1 MKRVSF
7 IHAADLHLDSP
18 MSGLK
23 HLPPS
28 IFKKLQESTFE
39 AFTQI
44 VDMAIFHAVE
54 FVILAGDLFDGEDR
68 SIRAQTRFRKEM
80 ERLTECG
87 IAVFAVHGNHDH
99 MDGRWAH
106 LPMPDN
112 VHIFSH
118 EVEVVKHIAQNGT
131 SVHLYGFS
139 YPKRH
144 VVERMID
151 QYNRG
156 NGADLHIGILHG
168 SFEGSNDHVQYAP
181 FRINDLLEKDFD
193 YWALGHIHKREIINT
208 QPPVIYPGNIQ
219 GRNRKETGPKGCYLV
234 ELDSSGAK
242 TEFLEAAPVIWENEE
257 IDASKLKSYQDIYE
271 VCLSLIEVKRQ
282 NRKGTILNLTLND
295 VGLPDHEL
303 RSITNG
309 ELLEFLQEAEADEES
324 FVWISSFTVNEKR
337 MWNKEKLA
345 YESDFFC
352 ELFKTADHFAEARE
366 SALPLYAHP
375 LARRFLGELNN
386 DEKRRIAEE
395 AEALLVDLLYNSEG
409 H

>member
-1 MKRVSF
+1 MKRVTF

-39 AFTQI
+39 AFTKI
-44 VDMAIFHAVE
+44 VDSAIFHNVD
-54 FVILAGDLFDGEDR
+54 FIILAGDLFDGEDR

-80 ERLTECG
+80 ERLAECG
-87 IAVFAVHGNHDH
+87 IAVYAVHGNHDH

-106 LPMPDN
+106 LPLPEN

-118 EVEVVKHIAQNGT
+118 EVEVAKHIAENGT

-144 VVERMID
+144 VAERMID
-151 QYNRG
+151 QYSRE

-168 SFEGSNDHVQYAP
+168 SFEGSSDHAQYAP

-193 YWALGHIHKREIINT
+193 YWALGHIHKREILIT

-242 TEFLEAAPVIWENEE
+242 TEFLEAAPVIWENAE
-257 IDASKLKSYQDIYE
+257 IDASKSESYQEIYE
-271 VCLSLIEVKRQ
+271 LCISLIEEKRQ
-282 NRKGTILNLTLND
+282 NRKGTIINLTLNE
-295 VGLPDHEL
+295 VGLSDHEL

-309 ELLEFLQEAEADEES
+309 ELLESLQEEEAEEES
-324 FVWISSFTVNEKR
+324 FVWISGLAVNEKR

-345 YESDFFC
+345 HESDFFS
-352 ELFKTADHFAEARE
+352 ELFKTAGHYAEGSE
-366 SALPLYAHP
+366 SALILYAHP
-375 LARRFLGELNN
+375 LARRFLGELTK
-386 DEKRRIAEE
+386 DDKQRIAEE
-395 AEALLVDLLYNSEG
+395 AEALLVDLL
-409 H
+409 HKA

>member
-1 MKRVSF
+1 MKRVTF

-39 AFTQI
+39 AFTKI
-44 VDMAIFHAVE
+44 VDSAIFHNVD
-54 FVILAGDLFDGEDR
+54 FIILAGDLFDGEDR

-80 ERLTECG
+80 ERLAECG
-87 IAVFAVHGNHDH
+87 IAVYAVHGNHDH

-106 LPMPDN
+106 LPLPEN

-118 EVEVVKHIAQNGT
+118 EVEVAKHIAENGT

-144 VVERMID
+144 VAERMID
-151 QYNRG
+151 QYSRE

-168 SFEGSNDHVQYAP
+168 SFEGSSDHAQYAP

-193 YWALGHIHKREIINT
+193 YWALGHIHKREILIS

-242 TEFLEAAPVIWENEE
+242 TEFLEAAPVIWENAE
-257 IDASKLKSYQDIYE
+257 IDASKSESYQEIYE
-271 VCLSLIEVKRQ
+271 LCLSLIEEKRQ
-282 NRKGTILNLTLND
+282 NRKGTIINLTLND
-295 VGLPDHEL
+295 VGLSDHEL

-309 ELLEFLQEAEADEES
+309 ELLESLQEEEAEEES
-324 FVWISSFTVNEKR
+324 FVWISGLAVNEKR

-345 YESDFFC
+345 HESDFFS
-352 ELFKTADHFAEARE
+352 ELFKTAGHFAEGSE
-366 SALPLYAHP
+366 SALILYAHP
-375 LARRFLGELNN
+375 LARRFLGELTK
-386 DEKRRIAEE
+386 DDKQRIAEE
-395 AEALLVDLLYNSEG
+395 AEALLVDLL
-409 H
+409 HKA

>member
-1 MKRVSF
+1 MKRVTF

-39 AFTQI
+39 AFTKI
-44 VDMAIFHAVE
+44 VDSAIFHNVD
-54 FVILAGDLFDGEDR
+54 FIILAGDLFDGEDR

-80 ERLTECG
+80 ERLAECG
-87 IAVFAVHGNHDH
+87 IAVYAVHGNHDH

-106 LPMPDN
+106 LPLPEN

-118 EVEVVKHIAQNGT
+118 EVEVAKHIAENGT

-144 VVERMID
+144 VAERMID
-151 QYNRG
+151 QYSRE

-168 SFEGSNDHVQYAP
+168 SFEGSSDHAQYAP

-193 YWALGHIHKREIINT
+193 YWALGHIHKREILIS

-242 TEFLEAAPVIWENEE
+242 TEFLEAAPVIWENAE
-257 IDASKLKSYQDIYE
+257 IDASKSESYQEIYE
-271 VCLSLIEVKRQ
+271 LCLSLIEEKRQ
-282 NRKGTILNLTLND
+282 NRKGTIINLTLND
-295 VGLPDHEL
+295 VGLSDHEL

-309 ELLEFLQEAEADEES
+309 ELLESLQEEEAEEES
-324 FVWISSFTVNEKR
+324 FVWISGLAVNEKR

-345 YESDFFC
+345 HESDFFS
-352 ELFKTADHFAEARE
+352 ELFKTAGHFAEGSE
-366 SALPLYAHP
+366 SALFLYAHP
-375 LARRFLGELNN
+375 LARRFLGELTK
-386 DEKRRIAEE
+386 DDKQRIAEE
-395 AEALLVDLLYNSEG
+395 AEALLVDLL
-409 H
+409 HKA

>member
-1 MKRVSF
+1 MKRVTF

-39 AFTQI
+39 AFAKI
-44 VDMAIFHAVE
+44 VDSAIFHNVD
-54 FVILAGDLFDGEDR
+54 FIILAGDLFDGEDR

-80 ERLTECG
+80 ERLAECG
-87 IAVFAVHGNHDH
+87 IAVYAVHGNHDH

-106 LPMPDN
+106 LPLPEN

-118 EVEVVKHIAQNGT
+118 EVEVAKHIAENGT

-144 VVERMID
+144 VAERMID
-151 QYNRG
+151 QYSRE

-168 SFEGSNDHVQYAP
+168 SFEGSSDHAQYAP

-193 YWALGHIHKREIINT
+193 YWALGHIHKREILIT

-242 TEFLEAAPVIWENEE
+242 TEFLEAAPVIWENAE
-257 IDASKLKSYQDIYE
+257 IDASKSESYQEIYE
-271 VCLSLIEVKRQ
+271 LCLSLIEEKRQ
-282 NRKGTILNLTLND
+282 NRKGTIINLTLNE
-295 VGLPDHEL
+295 VGLSDHEL

-309 ELLEFLQEAEADEES
+309 ELLESLQEEEAEEES
-324 FVWISSFTVNEKR
+324 FVWISGLAVNEKR

-345 YESDFFC
+345 HESDFFS
-352 ELFKTADHFAEARE
+352 ELFKTAGHFAEGSE
-366 SALPLYAHP
+366 SALILYAHP
-375 LARRFLGELNN
+375 LARRFLGELTK
-386 DEKRRIAEE
+386 DDKQRIAEE
-395 AEALLVDLLYNSEG
+395 AEALLVDLL
-409 H
+409 HKA

>member
-1 MKRVSF
+1 MKRVTF

-39 AFTQI
+39 AFTKI
-44 VDMAIFHAVE
+44 VDSAIFHNVD
-54 FVILAGDLFDGEDR
+54 FIILAGDLFDGEDR

-80 ERLTECG
+80 ERLAECG
-87 IAVFAVHGNHDH
+87 IAVYAVHGNHDH

-106 LPMPDN
+106 LPLPEN

-118 EVEVVKHIAQNGT
+118 EVEVAKHIAENGT

-144 VVERMID
+144 VAERMID
-151 QYNRG
+151 QYSREK
-156 NGADLHIGILHG
+156 GADLHIGILHG
-168 SFEGSNDHVQYAP
+168 SFEGSSDHAQYAP

-193 YWALGHIHKREIINT
+193 YWALGHIHKREILIT

-242 TEFLEAAPVIWENEE
+242 TEFLEAAPVIWENAE
-257 IDASKLKSYQDIYE
+257 IDASKSESYQEIYE
-271 VCLSLIEVKRQ
+271 LCLSLIEEKRQ
-282 NRKGTILNLTLND
+282 NRKGTIINLTLNE
-295 VGLPDHEL
+295 VGLSDHEL

-309 ELLEFLQEAEADEES
+309 ELLESLQEEEAGEES
-324 FVWISSFTVNEKR
+324 FVWISGLAVNEKR

-345 YESDFFC
+345 HESDFFS
-352 ELFKTADHFAEARE
+352 ELFKTAGHFAEGSE
-366 SALPLYAHP
+366 SALILYAHP
-375 LARRFLGELNN
+375 LARRFLGELTK
-386 DEKRRIAEE
+386 DDKQRIAEE
-395 AEALLVDLLYNSEG
+395 AEALLVDLL
-409 H
+409 HKA

>member
-1 MKRVSF
+1 MKRVTF

-39 AFTQI
+39 AFTKI
-44 VDMAIFHAVE
+44 VDSAIFHNVD
-54 FVILAGDLFDGEDR
+54 FIILAGDLFDGEDR

-80 ERLTECG
+80 ERLAECG
-87 IAVFAVHGNHDH
+87 IAVYAVHGNHDH

-106 LPMPDN
+106 LPLPEN

-118 EVEVVKHIAQNGT
+118 EVEVAKHIAENGT
-131 SVHLYGFS
+131 SVHLYGFR

-144 VVERMID
+144 VAERMID
-151 QYNRG
+151 QYSRE

-168 SFEGSNDHVQYAP
+168 SFEGSSDHAQYAP

-193 YWALGHIHKREIINT
+193 YWALGHIHKREILIS

-242 TEFLEAAPVIWENEE
+242 TEFLEAAPVIWENAE
-257 IDASKLKSYQDIYE
+257 IDASKSESYQEIYE
-271 VCLSLIEVKRQ
+271 LCLSLIEEKRQ
-282 NRKGTILNLTLND
+282 NRKGTIINLTLND
-295 VGLPDHEL
+295 VGLSDHEL

-309 ELLEFLQEAEADEES
+309 ELLESLQEEEAEEES
-324 FVWISSFTVNEKR
+324 FVWISGLAVNEKR

-345 YESDFFC
+345 HESDFFS
-352 ELFKTADHFAEARE
+352 ELFKTAGHFAEGSE
-366 SALPLYAHP
+366 SALILYAHP
-375 LARRFLGELNN
+375 LARRFLGELTK
-386 DEKRRIAEE
+386 DDKQRIAEE
-395 AEALLVDLLYNSEG
+395 AEALLVDLL
-409 H
+409 HKA

>member
-1 MKRVSF
+1 MKRVTF

-39 AFTQI
+39 AFTKI
-44 VDMAIFHAVE
+44 VDSAIFHNVD
-54 FVILAGDLFDGEDR
+54 FIILAGDLFDGEDR

-80 ERLTECG
+80 ERLAECG
-87 IAVFAVHGNHDH
+87 IAVYAVHGNHDH

-106 LPMPDN
+106 LPLPEN

-118 EVEVVKHIAQNGT
+118 EVEVAKHIAENGT

-144 VVERMID
+144 VAERMID
-151 QYNRG
+151 QYSRE

-168 SFEGSNDHVQYAP
+168 SFEGSSDHAQYAP

-193 YWALGHIHKREIINT
+193 YWALGHIHKREILIT

-242 TEFLEAAPVIWENEE
+242 TEFLEAAPVIWENAV
-257 IDASKLKSYQDIYE
+257 IDASKSESYQEIYE
-271 VCLSLIEVKRQ
+271 LCLSLIEEKRQ
-282 NRKGTILNLTLND
+282 NRKGTIINLTLNE
-295 VGLPDHEL
+295 VGLSDHEL

-309 ELLEFLQEAEADEES
+309 ELLESLQEEEAEEES
-324 FVWISSFTVNEKR
+324 FVWISGLAVNEKR

-345 YESDFFC
+345 HESDFFS
-352 ELFKTADHFAEARE
+352 ELFKTAGHFAEGSE
-366 SALPLYAHP
+366 SALILYAHP
-375 LARRFLGELNN
+375 LARRFLGELTK
-386 DEKRRIAEE
+386 DDKQRIAEE
-395 AEALLVDLLYNSEG
+395 AEALLVDLL
-409 H
+409 HKA

>member
-1 MKRVSF
+1 MKRVTF

-39 AFTQI
+39 AFTKI
-44 VDMAIFHAVE
+44 VDSAIFHNVD
-54 FVILAGDLFDGEDR
+54 FIILAGDLFDGEDR

-80 ERLTECG
+80 ERLAECG
-87 IAVFAVHGNHDH
+87 IAVYAVHGNHDH

-106 LPMPDN
+106 LPLPEN

-118 EVEVVKHIAQNGT
+118 EVEVAKHIAENGT

-144 VVERMID
+144 VAERMID
-151 QYNRG
+151 QYRRE

-168 SFEGSNDHVQYAP
+168 SFEGSSDHAQYAP

-193 YWALGHIHKREIINT
+193 YWALGHIHKREILIT

-242 TEFLEAAPVIWENEE
+242 TEFLEAAPVIWENAE
-257 IDASKLKSYQDIYE
+257 IDASKSESYQEIYE
-271 VCLSLIEVKRQ
+271 LCLSLIEEKRQ
-282 NRKGTILNLTLND
+282 NRKGTIINLTLNE
-295 VGLPDHEL
+295 VGLSDHEL

-309 ELLEFLQEAEADEES
+309 ELLESLQEEEAEEES
-324 FVWISSFTVNEKR
+324 FVWISGLAVNEKR

-345 YESDFFC
+345 HESDFFS
-352 ELFKTADHFAEARE
+352 ELFKTAGHYAEGSE
-366 SALPLYAHP
+366 SALILYAHP
-375 LARRFLGELNN
+375 LARRFLGELNK
-386 DEKRRIAEE
+386 DDKQRIAEE
-395 AEALLVDLLYNSEG
+395 AEALLVDLL
-409 H
+409 HKA

>member
-1 MKRVSF
+1 MKRVTF

-39 AFTQI
+39 AFTKI
-44 VDMAIFHAVE
+44 VDLAIFHNVD
-54 FVILAGDLFDGEDR
+54 FIILAGDLFDGEDR

-80 ERLTECG
+80 ERMAECG
-87 IAVFAVHGNHDH
+87 ITVYAVHGNHDH

-106 LPMPDN
+106 LPLPEN

-118 EVEVVKHIAQNGT
+118 EVEVAKHIAENGT

-144 VVERMID
+144 VAERMID
-151 QYNRG
+151 QYSRE

-168 SFEGSNDHVQYAP
+168 SFEGSSDHAQYAP

-193 YWALGHIHKREIINT
+193 YWALGHIHKREILIS

-234 ELDSSGAK
+234 DLDNSGAK
-242 TEFLEAAPVIWENEE
+242 TEFLEAAPVIWENAE
-257 IDASKLKSYQDIYE
+257 IDASKSESYQEIYE
-271 VCLSLIEVKRQ
+271 LCLSLIEEKRQ
-282 NRKGTILNLTLND
+282 NRKGTIINLTLND
-295 VGLPDHEL
+295 VGLPDHEF

-309 ELLEFLQEAEADEES
+309 ELLESLQEEEAEEES
-324 FVWISSFTVNEKR
+324 FVWISGLAVNEKR

-345 YESDFFC
+345 HESDFFS
-352 ELFKTADHFAEARE
+352 ELFKTAGHFAEGSE
-366 SALPLYAHP
+366 SALILYAHP
-375 LARRFLGELNN
+375 LARRFMGELTK
-386 DEKRRIAEE
+386 DEKQRIAEE
-395 AEALLVDLLYNSEG
+395 AEALLVDLLYKAEG

>member
-1 MKRVSF
+1 MKRVTF

-39 AFTQI
+39 AFTKI
-44 VDMAIFHAVE
+44 VDSAIFHNVD
-54 FVILAGDLFDGEDR
+54 FIILAGDLFDGEDR

-80 ERLTECG
+80 ERLAECG
-87 IAVFAVHGNHDH
+87 IAVYAVHGNHDH

-106 LPMPDN
+106 LPLPEN
-112 VHIFSH
+112 VHIFSP
-118 EVEVVKHIAQNGT
+118 EVEVAKHIAENGT

-144 VVERMID
+144 VAERMID
-151 QYNRG
+151 QYSRE

-168 SFEGSNDHVQYAP
+168 SFEGSSDHAQYAP

-193 YWALGHIHKREIINT
+193 YWALGHIHKREILIT

-242 TEFLEAAPVIWENEE
+242 TEFLEAAPVIWGNAE
-257 IDASKLKSYQDIYE
+257 IDASKSESYQEIYE
-271 VCLSLIEVKRQ
+271 LCLSLIEEKRQ
-282 NRKGTILNLTLND
+282 NRKGTIINLTLNE
-295 VGLPDHEL
+295 VGLSDHEL

-309 ELLEFLQEAEADEES
+309 ELLESLQEEEAEEES
-324 FVWISSFTVNEKR
+324 FVWISGLAVNEKR

-345 YESDFFC
+345 HESDFFS
-352 ELFKTADHFAEARE
+352 ELFKTAGHFAEGSE
-366 SALPLYAHP
+366 SALILYAHP
-375 LARRFLGELNN
+375 LARRFLGELTK
-386 DEKRRIAEE
+386 DDKQRIAEE
-395 AEALLVDLLYNSEG
+395 AEALLVDLL
-409 H
+409 HKA

>member
-1 MKRVSF
+1 MKRVTF

-39 AFTQI
+39 AFTKI
-44 VDMAIFHAVE
+44 VDSAIFHNVD
-54 FVILAGDLFDGEDR
+54 FIILAGDLFDGEDR

-80 ERLTECG
+80 ERLAECG
-87 IAVFAVHGNHDH
+87 IAVYAVHGNHDH

-106 LPMPDN
+106 LPLPEN

-118 EVEVVKHIAQNGT
+118 EVEVAKHIAENGT

-144 VVERMID
+144 VAERMID
-151 QYNRG
+151 QYSRE

-168 SFEGSNDHVQYAP
+168 SFEGSSDHAQYAP

-193 YWALGHIHKREIINT
+193 YWALGHIHKREILIT

-242 TEFLEAAPVIWENEE
+242 TEFLEAAPVIWENAE
-257 IDASKLKSYQDIYE
+257 IDASKSESYQEIYE
-271 VCLSLIEVKRQ
+271 LCLSLIEEKRQ
-282 NRKGTILNLTLND
+282 NRKGTIINLTLNE
-295 VGLPDHEL
+295 VGLSDHEL

-309 ELLEFLQEAEADEES
+309 ELLESLQEEEAEEES
-324 FVWISSFTVNEKR
+324 FVWISGLAVNEKR

-345 YESDFFC
+345 HESDFFS
-352 ELFKTADHFAEARE
+352 ELFKTAGHFAEGSE
-366 SALPLYAHP
+366 SALILYAHP
-375 LARRFLGELNN
+375 LARRFLGELTK
-386 DEKRRIAEE
+386 DDKQRIAEE
-395 AEALLVDLLYNSEG
+395 AEALLVDLL
-409 H
+409 HKA

>member
-1 MKRVSF
+1 MKRVTF

-39 AFTQI
+39 AFTKI
-44 VDMAIFHAVE
+44 VDSAIFHNVD
-54 FVILAGDLFDGEDR
+54 FIILAGDLFDGEDR

-80 ERLTECG
+80 ERLAECG
-87 IAVFAVHGNHDH
+87 IAVYAVHGNHDH

-106 LPMPDN
+106 LPLPEN

-118 EVEVVKHIAQNGT
+118 EVEVAKHIAENGT

-144 VVERMID
+144 VAERMID
-151 QYNRG
+151 QYSRE

-168 SFEGSNDHVQYAP
+168 SFEGSSDHAQYAP

-193 YWALGHIHKREIINT
+193 YWALGHIHKREILIT

-242 TEFLEAAPVIWENEE
+242 TEFLEAAPVIWENAE
-257 IDASKLKSYQDIYE
+257 IDASKSESYQEIYE
-271 VCLSLIEVKRQ
+271 LCISLIEEKRQ
-282 NRKGTILNLTLND
+282 NRKGTIINLTLNE
-295 VGLPDHEL
+295 VGLSDHEL

-309 ELLEFLQEAEADEES
+309 ELLESLQEEEAEEES
-324 FVWISSFTVNEKR
+324 FVWISGLAVNEKR

-345 YESDFFC
+345 HESDFFS
-352 ELFKTADHFAEARE
+352 ELFKTAGHFAEGSE
-366 SALPLYAHP
+366 SALILYAHP
-375 LARRFLGELNN
+375 LARRFLGELTK
-386 DEKRRIAEE
+386 DDKQRIAEE
-395 AEALLVDLLYNSEG
+395 AEALLVDLL
-409 H
+409 HKA

>member
-1 MKRVSF
+1 
-7 IHAADLHLDSP
+7 

-39 AFTQI
+39 AFTKI
-44 VDMAIFHAVE
+44 VDSAIFHNVD
-54 FVILAGDLFDGEDR
+54 FIILAGDLFDGEDR

-80 ERLTECG
+80 ERLAECG
-87 IAVFAVHGNHDH
+87 IAVYAVHGNHDH

-106 LPMPDN
+106 LPLPEN

-118 EVEVVKHIAQNGT
+118 EVEVAKHIAENGT

-144 VVERMID
+144 VAERMID
-151 QYNRG
+151 QYSRE

-168 SFEGSNDHVQYAP
+168 SFEGSSDHAQYAP

-193 YWALGHIHKREIINT
+193 YWALGHIHKREILIT

-242 TEFLEAAPVIWENEE
+242 TEFLEAAPVIWGNAE
-257 IDASKLKSYQDIYE
+257 IDASKSESYQEIYE
-271 VCLSLIEVKRQ
+271 LCISLIEEKRQ
-282 NRKGTILNLTLND
+282 NRKGTIINLTLNE
-295 VGLPDHEL
+295 VGLSDHEL

-309 ELLEFLQEAEADEES
+309 ELLESLQEEEAEEES
-324 FVWISSFTVNEKR
+324 FVWISGLAVNEKR

-345 YESDFFC
+345 HESDFFS
-352 ELFKTADHFAEARE
+352 ELFKTAGHFAEGSE
-366 SALPLYAHP
+366 SALILYAHP
-375 LARRFLGELNN
+375 LARRFLGELTK
-386 DEKRRIAEE
+386 DDKQRIAEE
-395 AEALLVDLLYNSEG
+395 AEALLVDLL
-409 H
+409 HKA

>member
-1 MKRVSF
+1 MKRVTF

-39 AFTQI
+39 AFTKI
-44 VDMAIFHAVE
+44 VDSAIFHNVD
-54 FVILAGDLFDGEDR
+54 FIILAGDLFDGEDR

-80 ERLTECG
+80 ERLAECG
-87 IAVFAVHGNHDH
+87 IAVYAVHGNHDH

-106 LPMPDN
+106 LPLPEN

-118 EVEVVKHIAQNGT
+118 EVEVAKHIAENGT

-144 VVERMID
+144 VAERMID
-151 QYNRG
+151 QYSRE

-168 SFEGSNDHVQYAP
+168 SFEGSSDHAQYAP

-193 YWALGHIHKREIINT
+193 YWALGHIHKREILIT

-234 ELDSSGAK
+234 ELDSSGSK
-242 TEFLEAAPVIWENEE
+242 TEFLEAAPVIWENAE
-257 IDASKLKSYQDIYE
+257 IDASKSESYQEIYE
-271 VCLSLIEVKRQ
+271 LCLSLIEEKRQ
-282 NRKGTILNLTLND
+282 NRKGTIINLTLNE
-295 VGLPDHEL
+295 VGLSDHEL

-309 ELLEFLQEAEADEES
+309 ELLESLQEEEAEEES
-324 FVWISSFTVNEKR
+324 FVWISGLAVNEKR

-345 YESDFFC
+345 HESDFFS
-352 ELFKTADHFAEARE
+352 ELFKTAGHFAEGSE
-366 SALPLYAHP
+366 SALILYAHP
-375 LARRFLGELNN
+375 LARRFLGELTK
-386 DEKRRIAEE
+386 DDKQRIAEE
-395 AEALLVDLLYNSEG
+395 AEALLVDLL
-409 H
+409 HKA

>member
-1 MKRVSF
+1 MKRVTF

-39 AFTQI
+39 AFTKI
-44 VDMAIFHAVE
+44 VDSAIFHNVD
-54 FVILAGDLFDGEDR
+54 FIILAGDLFDGEDR

-80 ERLTECG
+80 ERLAECG
-87 IAVFAVHGNHDH
+87 IAVYAVHGNHDH
-99 MDGRWAH
+99 MDGKWAH
-106 LPMPDN
+106 LPLPEN

-118 EVEVVKHIAQNGT
+118 EVEEAKHIAENGT

-144 VVERMID
+144 VAERMID
-151 QYNRG
+151 QYSRE

-168 SFEGSNDHVQYAP
+168 SFEGSSDHAQYAP

-193 YWALGHIHKREIINT
+193 YWALGHIHKREILISE
-208 QPPVIYPGNIQ
+208 PPVIYPGNIQ
-219 GRNRKETGPKGCYLV
+219 GRNPKETGPKGCYLV

-242 TEFLEAAPVIWENEE
+242 TEFLEAAPVIWENAE
-257 IDASKLKSYQDIYE
+257 IDVSKSESYQEIYE
-271 VCLSLIEVKRQ
+271 LCLSLIEEKRQ
-282 NRKGTILNLTLND
+282 NRKGTIINLTLND
-295 VGLPDHEL
+295 VGLSDHEL

-309 ELLEFLQEAEADEES
+309 ELLESLQEEEAEEES
-324 FVWISSFTVNEKR
+324 FVWISGLAVNEKR

-345 YESDFFC
+345 HESDFFS
-352 ELFKTADHFAEARE
+352 ELFKTAGHFAEGSE
-366 SALPLYAHP
+366 SALILYAHP
-375 LARRFLGELNN
+375 LARRFLGELTK
-386 DEKRRIAEE
+386 DDKQRIAEE
-395 AEALLVDLLYNSEG
+395 AEALLVDLL
-409 H
+409 HKA

>member
-1 MKRVSF
+1 MKRVTF

-39 AFTQI
+39 AFTKI
-44 VDMAIFHAVE
+44 VDSAIFHNVD
-54 FVILAGDLFDGEDR
+54 FIILAGDLFDGEDR

-80 ERLTECG
+80 ERLAECG
-87 IAVFAVHGNHDH
+87 IAVYAVHGNHDH

-106 LPMPDN
+106 LPLPEN

-118 EVEVVKHIAQNGT
+118 EVEVAKHIAENGT

-144 VVERMID
+144 VAERMID
-151 QYNRG
+151 QYSRE

-168 SFEGSNDHVQYAP
+168 SFEGSNDHAQYAP

-193 YWALGHIHKREIINT
+193 YWALGHIHKREILIT

-242 TEFLEAAPVIWENEE
+242 TEFLEAAPVIWENAE
-257 IDASKLKSYQDIYE
+257 IDASKSESYQEIYE
-271 VCLSLIEVKRQ
+271 LCISLIEEKRQ
-282 NRKGTILNLTLND
+282 NRKGTIINLTLNE
-295 VGLPDHEL
+295 VGLSDHEL

-309 ELLEFLQEAEADEES
+309 ELLESLQEEEAEEES
-324 FVWISSFTVNEKR
+324 FVWISGLAVNEKR

-345 YESDFFC
+345 HESDFFS
-352 ELFKTADHFAEARE
+352 ELFKTAGHFAEGSE
-366 SALPLYAHP
+366 STLILYAHP
-375 LARRFLGELNN
+375 LARRFLGELTK
-386 DEKRRIAEE
+386 DDKQRIAEE
-395 AEALLVDLLYNSEG
+395 AEALLVDLL
-409 H
+409 HKA

>member
-1 MKRVSF
+1 MKRVTF

-39 AFTQI
+39 AFTKI
-44 VDMAIFHAVE
+44 VDSAIFHNVD
-54 FVILAGDLFDGEDR
+54 FIILAGDLFDGEDR

-80 ERLTECG
+80 ERMAECG
-87 IAVFAVHGNHDH
+87 IAVYAVHGNHDH

-106 LPMPDN
+106 LPLPEN

-118 EVEVVKHIAQNGT
+118 EVEVAKHIAENGT

-144 VVERMID
+144 VAERMID
-151 QYNRG
+151 QYSRE

-168 SFEGSNDHVQYAP
+168 SFEGSSDHAQYAP

-193 YWALGHIHKREIINT
+193 YWALGHIHKREILIS

-242 TEFLEAAPVIWENEE
+242 TEFLEAAPVIWENAE
-257 IDASKLKSYQDIYE
+257 IDASKSESYQEIYE
-271 VCLSLIEVKRQ
+271 LCLSLIEEKRQ
-282 NRKGTILNLTLND
+282 NRKGTIINLTLND
-295 VGLPDHEL
+295 VGLSDHEL

-309 ELLEFLQEAEADEES
+309 ELLESLQEEEAEEES
-324 FVWISSFTVNEKR
+324 FVWISGLAVNEKR

-345 YESDFFC
+345 HESDFFS
-352 ELFKTADHFAEARE
+352 ELFKTAGHFAEGSE
-366 SALPLYAHP
+366 SALILYAHP
-375 LARRFLGELNN
+375 LARRFLGELTK
-386 DEKRRIAEE
+386 DDKQRIAEE
-395 AEALLVDLLYNSEG
+395 AEALLVDLL
-409 H
+409 HKA

>member
-1 MKRVSF
+1 MKRVTF

-39 AFTQI
+39 AFTKI
-44 VDMAIFHAVE
+44 VDSAIFHNVD
-54 FVILAGDLFDGEDR
+54 FIILAGDLFDGEDR

-80 ERLTECG
+80 ERLAECG
-87 IAVFAVHGNHDH
+87 IAVYAVYGNHDH

-106 LPMPDN
+106 LPLPEN

-118 EVEVVKHIAQNGT
+118 EVEVAKHIAENGT

-144 VVERMID
+144 VAERMID
-151 QYNRG
+151 QYRRE

-168 SFEGSNDHVQYAP
+168 SFEGSSDHAQYAP

-193 YWALGHIHKREIINT
+193 YWALGHIHKREILIT

-242 TEFLEAAPVIWENEE
+242 TEFLEAAPVIWENAE
-257 IDASKLKSYQDIYE
+257 IDASKSESYQEIYE
-271 VCLSLIEVKRQ
+271 LCISLIEEKRQ
-282 NRKGTILNLTLND
+282 NRKGTIINLTLNE
-295 VGLPDHEL
+295 VGLSDHEL

-309 ELLEFLQEAEADEES
+309 ELLESLQEEEAEEES
-324 FVWISSFTVNEKR
+324 FVWISGLAVNEKR

-345 YESDFFC
+345 HESDFFS
-352 ELFKTADHFAEARE
+352 ELFKTAGHYAEGSE
-366 SALPLYAHP
+366 SALILYAHP
-375 LARRFLGELNN
+375 LARRFLGELNK
-386 DEKRRIAEE
+386 DDKQRIAEE
-395 AEALLVDLLYNSEG
+395 AEALLVDLL
-409 H
+409 HKA

>member
-1 MKRVSF
+1 MKRVTF

-39 AFTQI
+39 AFTKI
-44 VDMAIFHAVE
+44 VDLAIFHNVD
-54 FVILAGDLFDGEDR
+54 FIILAGDLFDGEDR

-80 ERLTECG
+80 ERMAECG
-87 IAVFAVHGNHDH
+87 ITVYAVHGNHDH

-106 LPMPDN
+106 LPLPEN

-118 EVEVVKHIAQNGT
+118 EVEVAKHIAENGT

-144 VVERMID
+144 VAERMID
-151 QYNRG
+151 QYSRE

-168 SFEGSNDHVQYAP
+168 SFEGSSDHAQYAP

-193 YWALGHIHKREIINT
+193 YWALGHIHKREILIS

-234 ELDSSGAK
+234 DLDNSGAK
-242 TEFLEAAPVIWENEE
+242 TEFLEAAPVIWENAE
-257 IDASKLKSYQDIYE
+257 IDASKSESYQEIYE
-271 VCLSLIEVKRQ
+271 LCLSLIEEKRQ
-282 NRKGTILNLTLND
+282 NRKGTIINLTLND
-295 VGLPDHEL
+295 VGLPDHEF

-309 ELLEFLQEAEADEES
+309 ELLESLQEEEAEEES
-324 FVWISSFTVNEKR
+324 FVWISGLAVNEKR

-345 YESDFFC
+345 HESDFFS
-352 ELFKTADHFAEARE
+352 ELFKTAGYFAEGSE
-366 SALPLYAHP
+366 SALILYAHP
-375 LARRFLGELNN
+375 LARRFMGELTK
-386 DEKRRIAEE
+386 DEKQRIAEE
-395 AEALLVDLLYNSEG
+395 AEALLVDLLYKAEG

>member
-1 MKRVSF
+1 MKRVTF

-39 AFTQI
+39 AFTKI
-44 VDMAIFHAVE
+44 VDSAIFHNVD
-54 FVILAGDLFDGEDR
+54 FIILAGDLFDGEDR

-80 ERLTECG
+80 ERLAECG
-87 IAVFAVHGNHDH
+87 IAVYAVHGNHDH

-106 LPMPDN
+106 LPLPEN

-118 EVEVVKHIAQNGT
+118 EVEVAKHIAENGT

-144 VVERMID
+144 VAERMID
-151 QYNRG
+151 QYSRE

-168 SFEGSNDHVQYAP
+168 SFEGSSDHAQYAP

-193 YWALGHIHKREIINT
+193 YWALGHIHKREILIT

-242 TEFLEAAPVIWENEE
+242 TEFLEAAPVIWENAE
-257 IDASKLKSYQDIYE
+257 IDASKSESYQEIYE
-271 VCLSLIEVKRQ
+271 LCLSLIEEKRQ
-282 NRKGTILNLTLND
+282 NRKGTIINLTLNE
-295 VGLPDHEL
+295 VGLSDHEL

-309 ELLEFLQEAEADEES
+309 ELLESLQEEEAGEES
-324 FVWISSFTVNEKR
+324 FVWISGLAVNEKR

-345 YESDFFC
+345 HESDFFS
-352 ELFKTADHFAEARE
+352 ELFKTAGHFAEGSE
-366 SALPLYAHP
+366 SALILYAHP
-375 LARRFLGELNN
+375 LARRFLGELTK
-386 DEKRRIAEE
+386 DDKQRIAEE
-395 AEALLVDLLYNSEG
+395 AEALLVDLL
-409 H
+409 HKA

>member
-1 MKRVSF
+1 MKRVTF

-18 MSGLK
+18 MSGLN

-39 AFTQI
+39 AFTKI
-44 VDMAIFHAVE
+44 VDSAIFHNVD
-54 FVILAGDLFDGEDR
+54 FIILAGDLFDGEDR

-80 ERLTECG
+80 ERLAECG
-87 IAVFAVHGNHDH
+87 IAVYAVHGNHDH

-106 LPMPDN
+106 LPLPEN

-118 EVEVVKHIAQNGT
+118 EVEVAKHIAENGT

-144 VVERMID
+144 VAERMID
-151 QYNRG
+151 QYSRE

-168 SFEGSNDHVQYAP
+168 SFEGSSDHAQYAP

-193 YWALGHIHKREIINT
+193 YWALGHIHKREILIT
-208 QPPVIYPGNIQ
+208 QPHVIYPGNIQ

-242 TEFLEAAPVIWENEE
+242 TEFLEAAPVIWENAE
-257 IDASKLKSYQDIYE
+257 IDASKSESYQEIYE
-271 VCLSLIEVKRQ
+271 LCLSLIEEKRQ
-282 NRKGTILNLTLND
+282 NRKGTIINLTLNE
-295 VGLPDHEL
+295 VGLSDHEL

-309 ELLEFLQEAEADEES
+309 ELLESLQEEEAEEES
-324 FVWISSFTVNEKR
+324 FVWISGLAVNEKR

-345 YESDFFC
+345 HESDFFS
-352 ELFKTADHFAEARE
+352 ELFKTAGHFAEGSE
-366 SALPLYAHP
+366 SALILYTHP
-375 LARRFLGELNN
+375 LARRFLGELTK
-386 DEKRRIAEE
+386 DDKQRIAEE
-395 AEALLVDLLYNSEG
+395 AEALLVDLL
-409 H
+409 HKA